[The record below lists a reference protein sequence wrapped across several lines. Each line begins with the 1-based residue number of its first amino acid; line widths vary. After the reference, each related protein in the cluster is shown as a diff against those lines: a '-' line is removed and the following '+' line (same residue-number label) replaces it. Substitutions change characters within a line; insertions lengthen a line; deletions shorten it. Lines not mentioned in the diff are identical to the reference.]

1 MKRKT
6 FFCIFSLMYKLKV
19 RTLKVHFKMGSSNN
33 STPRIL
39 PFHIQSSFLFSGPTK
54 LGPHKIHQFSV
65 DSSAKSE
72 IISHVRV
79 VIQPDGGIS
88 RFRLLGSMA

>member
-1 MKRKT
+1 M
-6 FFCIFSLMYKLKV
+6 
-19 RTLKVHFKMGSSNN
+19 RTLKVHFQMGNGHN
-33 STPRIL
+33 STPTIQAP
-39 PFHIQSSFLFSGPTK
+39 PFHIQSSFLISGPTK

-72 IISHVRV
+72 TISHVRV